1 MELLKQC
8 KVDYQLVDIVF
19 DEHLVAQFGTRIP
32 VLASDQGE
40 QLNWPF
46 DAQQIQQFLSPNKS
60 E

>member
-1 MELLKQC
+1 MALLTHC
-8 KVDYQLVDIVF
+8 KVGYQLVDIVF
-19 DEHLVAQFGTRIP
+19 DDDLVAQFGTRIP

-46 DAQQIQQFLSPNKS
+46 DAQQLQQFLSPNKS